1 MSENQISISTEQIL
15 TIVNTIRTSNV
26 PNKAQHFEN
35 IYGNFKK
42 KYPTLYTKA
51 CSDNKMDLD
60 NLTFMLE
67 MLNKMNTDNVTQ
79 YDASAEVGQLLY
91 DKYIHDNIKDLPPTK
106 KPT

>member
-1 MSENQISISTEQIL
+1 MSQNQSTISTEQIL
-15 TIVNTIRTSNV
+15 TIVNTIRESNV

-60 NLTFMLE
+60 NLTFMLG
-67 MLNKMNTDNVTQ
+67 MLNKMNKDNVTQ
-79 YDASAEVGQLLY
+79 YDASAEVGQMLY
-91 DKYIHDNIKDLPPTK
+91 DKYIHENIKDLPPTK